1 MALRELIKD
10 AHDSAE
16 NHPFVKKL
24 FAGQITKEEY
34 GDFLFNQK
42 HCYATLE
49 QRAEDLGLLDREES
63 YDDIPQTEKITQVAE
78 KIVEKIIYKEI
89 SKRRSLPNRRMGYT
103 PEESAVAG

>member
-42 HCYATLE
+42 HLLCCI
-49 QRAEDLGLLDREES
+49 RA
-63 YDDIPQTEKITQVAE
+63 
-78 KIVEKIIYKEI
+78 
-89 SKRRSLPNRRMGYT
+89 NC
-103 PEESAVAG
+103 